1 MTCVRRLVVDG
12 DRRARAED
20 SRGVMQRSAICH
32 CSCLACRLTA
42 TAWRTHTQCTRCAC
56 TYVKIKCFL
65 CKLCRLTAGFC
76 QRVRCFVL
84 LCKAPNMLL
93 LGVSPPVL
101 AAAAAQDQVDPLH
114 TAHPMVTC
122 LYTCWTLLQGIQ
134 NTIFPVGSGSC
145 LERGCSSLSGSGNHT
160 LIELVSACT
169 CGKVGSVGPR
179 VSYCLAYP
187 DCSGAKRCS
196 GKRSVYVLPCC
207 R

>member
-1 MTCVRRLVVDG
+1 MAICGQAFSYALQVGVGGWSGAVTCVRRLVVDG

-84 LCKAPNMLL
+84 LCKASNMLL

-114 TAHPMVTC
+114 TAHGYLPIH
-122 LYTCWTLLQGIQ
+122 LLDLAAGHSKYYLPRWQRFLPRARMQ
-134 NTIFPVGSGSC
+134 QFEWEWQS
-145 LERGCSSLSGSGNHT
+145 HT
-160 LIELVSACT
+160 
-169 CGKVGSVGPR
+169 
-179 VSYCLAYP
+179 
-187 DCSGAKRCS
+187 D
-196 GKRSVYVLPCC
+196 
-207 R
+207 